1 LRPCMQRYLCHAS
14 FASLSLHMSGGR
26 RLTPTRRGATTRAER
41 LARPALNAPA
51 DESVLLP
58 AVLAVALRGAAA
70 LLRPA
75 QPLEAQPIGGDHR
88 PLPRGGVVRAGL
100 ARRLDP
106 ARGHRPQYVL
116 GVDDRELPRG
126 LEVPLGQS
134 GVLAVEPRTG
144 PLVRGDFGGREHE
157 VVAVVG
163 DRTPHTL

>member
-1 LRPCMQRYLCHAS
+1 CPAGVVSRRHA
-14 FASLSLHMSGGR
+14 
-26 RLTPTRRGATTRAER
+26 AER
-41 LARPALNAPA
+41 RHELNASPVPPSTPA

-75 QPLEAQPIGGDHR
+75 QPLEAQPIGTDHR
-88 PLPRGGVVRAGL
+88 PLPRGRVVRAGL
-100 ARRLDP
+100 ARRLNP

-134 GVLAVEPRTG
+134 GVLAVAP
-144 PLVRGDFGGREHE
+144 
-157 VVAVVG
+157 
-163 DRTPHTL
+163 